1 MSNLP
6 PQEPFSSEQPDLFSG
21 DNAQNQEVVDIS
33 EIARKIAENA
43 PNNPYQSQ
51 EDRKRAIFEQRGE
64 DLGAEQT
71 GLKENIIGIEEVP
84 GTSDQRQ
91 VAKNRGTHPSQ
102 RRPFEMPGKDGRTNS
117 PGLATSSEVQAGLTD
132 EEIDTQQDINR
143 KGIVEARKA
152 LEQAKQNN
160 QP

>member
-1 MSNLP
+1 MSEYQPSLFGNDNTP
-6 PQEPFSSEQPDLFSG
+6 VNKYEEIDPRVYAEQIANNAPRDPYSEQKKR
-21 DNAQNQEVVDIS
+21 QE
-33 EIARKIAENA
+33 EII
-43 PNNPYQSQ
+43 
-51 EDRKRAIFEQRGE
+51 EQRGE